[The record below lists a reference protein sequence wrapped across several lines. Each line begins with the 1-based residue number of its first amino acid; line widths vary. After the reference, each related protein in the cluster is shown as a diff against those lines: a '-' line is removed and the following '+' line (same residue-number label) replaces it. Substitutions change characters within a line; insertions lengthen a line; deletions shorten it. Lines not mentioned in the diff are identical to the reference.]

1 MYLKLKKY
9 NSVLVISVVF
19 ATMLCACAKKD
30 KNQLPTNK
38 GFGDRTTVISE
49 QDSLSV
55 GNTYLSIYSQIY
67 SYSENITHDLT
78 ATVSLRNTSIH
89 DSIYVLSANYYDTFG
104 NLLKNY
110 VSTPI
115 FIKPL
120 ETIHIVINEEDKDG
134 GTGANFLFKWAAKE
148 TTPEPLFEA
157 VMISTSGSQGLSFTT
172 LGKRID

>member
-1 MYLKLKKY
+1 
-9 NSVLVISVVF
+9 
-19 ATMLCACAKKD
+19 MLCSCAEKD
-30 KNQLPTNK
+30 RNQLPANR
-38 GFGDRTTVISE
+38 GFGDRTMVINE

-55 GNTYLSIYSQIY
+55 GNTYLSVYSQIY

-104 NLLKNY
+104 SLLKNY

-134 GTGANFLFKWAAKE
+134 GTGANFLFKWATKE

-172 LGKRID
+172 LGKRIY